1 MSSPFNFIP
10 TFGSTFNSP
19 NPISCFNTSCLEKK
33 HSLPFHK
40 KVTNYEHPQPDPV
53 RDQFIARL
61 AANPLEHTTKVT
73 F

>member
-1 MSSPFNFIP
+1 MNSSSSPNCFLG
-10 TFGSTFNSP
+10 TFCST
-19 NPISCFNTSCLEKK
+19 FNTSCLQKK
-33 HSLPFHK
+33 HQLPFHK